1 MSSSTHPHP
10 NEVIP
15 PSIRVVSKM
24 CVEIQQI
31 YDYICS
37 SNPTDV
43 ARNLLLRDRDNECR
57 QQGQQSEEPQHQEQH
72 EKQTCGTLTKRKTYA
87 ARTSSASSL
96 SSTTTGA
103 INAEDR
109 SMPDRSN
116 GDSINGVLRKAIAK
130 LQRKLQ
136 EPTKKKFYLHT
147 RLDTHILPL
156 TNVAFDRSGERCLT
170 GSYDRTC
177 AIVNTHDGN
186 VEHVLR
192 EHDNVVFSVAFNFPK
207 W

>member
-1 MSSSTHPHP
+1 ML
-10 NEVIP
+10 
-15 PSIRVVSKM
+15 
-24 CVEIQQI
+24 VEIHQI

-57 QQGQQSEEPQHQEQH
+57 QQGQQSEPQHQEQH
-72 EKQTCGTLTKRKTYA
+72 EKQTCGTLSKRKTYA

-96 SSTTTGA
+96 SSATTGA
-103 INAEDR
+103 IITADR

-116 GDSINGVLRKAIAK
+116 GDSIHGVLRKAIAK